1 MKEIKGSRMSY
12 LDLLV
17 VLAVKYI
24 EGHAVESMGLEFYL
38 GNSGVNASA
47 VELVETLLDYIDN
60 PVLCGKV
67 LDYVN
72 DFLFK
77 VLGQVVGNREYIMQI
92 QILNLLRNIFF
103 NSSFRKKAE
112 LPEVRIF
119 FRTVFTNKAFLS
131 ATLQGLNTPF
141 AYVRNQFISFITL
154 SIPLMADFLEPE
166 ECTEC
171 IRHILFTYYKII
183 KQIGTTLAKNMIE
196 QEDLD

>member
-1 MKEIKGSRMSY
+1 
-12 LDLLV
+12 
-17 VLAVKYI
+17 
-24 EGHAVESMGLEFYL
+24 MGNEFYL
-38 GNSGVNASA
+38 GNAGVNASA

-67 LDYVN
+67 LDYVM

-77 VLGQVVGNREYIMQI
+77 VLRQVVGNREYIMQI
-92 QILNLLRNIFF
+92 QLLNLMRNIFF

-112 LPEVRIF
+112 LESVRIF
-119 FRTVFTNKAFLS
+119 FRTVFTNKTFLW

-166 ECTEC
+166 
-171 IRHILFTYYKII
+171 
-183 KQIGTTLAKNMIE
+183 
-196 QEDLD
+196 